1 MLTISVHGIS
11 LHAKVGL
18 YPEEK
23 ITGNNFEIDVDVKVD
38 TNKTENFPFIDYSI
52 INEIVHD
59 AFQNSGDLLEEFVKH
74 IHQTIKS
81 KFPEAILVK
90 VIIRKLN
97 PPMDGDVK
105 YAQVCFE
112 G

>member
-59 AFQNSGDLLEEFVKH
+59 AFQTSGDLLEEFVKH

-81 KFPEAILVK
+81 KFPEAHIVK
-90 VIIRKLN
+90 VTIRKLE
-97 PPMDGDVK
+97 PPMQGDVK

-112 G
+112 A